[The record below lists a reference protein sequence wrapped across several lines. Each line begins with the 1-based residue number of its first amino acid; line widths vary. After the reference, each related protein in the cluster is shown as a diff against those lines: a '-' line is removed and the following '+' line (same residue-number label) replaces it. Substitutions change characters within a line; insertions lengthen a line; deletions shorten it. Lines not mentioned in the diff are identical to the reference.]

1 MVNNFSPMFFD
12 FIVTSALW
20 FYFIGG
26 FLLFFLFFYLLA
38 YTLSNNRELSFQY
51 LNHLFYKSFL
61 RLTRLLVPRHSW
73 QIDQDITKIKSSVI
87 VCNHVSYLD
96 PLIIISLFAR
106 HKTIVKTRFFHMP
119 VFGWLMK
126 NAGYLPSSTDDRFT
140 FLMIKQV
147 ERMKEYLLKGGNLII
162 FPEGSRNNTGN
173 MGAFNKGAFKIARL
187 CQAPIKVLRISNSD
201 KLFTPGKFLFNTR
214 VRNKITVELI
224 GSIEPDYLHAPPTVA
239 ELRNLVQKAFAA
251 G

>member
-1 MVNNFSPMFFD
+1 
-12 FIVTSALW
+12 
-20 FYFIGG
+20 
-26 FLLFFLFFYLLA
+26 
-38 YTLSNNRELSFQY
+38 
-51 LNHLFYKSFL
+51 
-61 RLTRLLVPRHSW
+61 
-73 QIDQDITKIKSSVI
+73 
-87 VCNHVSYLD
+87 
-96 PLIIISLFAR
+96 
-106 HKTIVKTRFFHMP
+106 MP

-126 NAGYLPSSTDDRFT
+126 NAGYLPSSTDKKFT

-162 FPEGSRNNTGN
+162 FPEGTRNNTGN
-173 MGAFNKGAFKIARL
+173 TGEFNKGAFKIARL
-187 CQAPIKVLRISNSD
+187 CQAPIKVLRICNSD

-239 ELRNLVQKAFAA
+239 ELRNLVQKAFAT